1 MQFLTLLRHGAASY
15 DSNEIL
21 DLHRPLSSVGEI
33 EAKLMA
39 SPIAKLSSKPD
50 AIITSNAIRT
60 MSTAKIIIEENM
72 WQSIPTENHAELY
85 LASLEILIKKINEVS
100 EATKHLL
107 LINHNPGLSELANRL
122 IPSFVAFMPT
132 CSCLSIK
139 FKENVTGLDIYP
151 QIESYKYDCPDQ
163 FV

>member
-60 MSTAKIIIEENM
+60 MSTAKIIIEENI

-85 LASLEILIKKINEVS
+85 LASLEILIKNQKRS
-100 EATKHLL
+100 DATKHLL